1 MSLLTWLIVVW
12 GTLTAVLVLL
22 LIYRSTL
29 TIKEDDQ
36 LFLDEAESHMQ
47 AEQTELLARM
57 NRIQPAVRLLGACS
71 GLLILLIGGLWLY
84 QGFTQNHL

>member
-1 MSLLTWLIVVW
+1 MVWLLIIW
-12 GTLTAVLVLL
+12 GVLTAVLVVL

-47 AEQTELLARM
+47 TEQIELLNRM
-57 NRIQPAVRLLGACS
+57 NRINPMVKLLGACS
-71 GLLILLIGGLWLY
+71 GLLILAIGAIWLY
-84 QGFTQNHL
+84 QGFTQNQL